1 VTSLAPVAS
10 PGQGAGSVRAAA
22 QRRRFR
28 IPSVALVIYAFALGG
43 GLGVGSAIGIL
54 GADYPFGR
62 VRVGPWTA
70 WPQSGSREADP
81 YMRAIIARRGDLP
94 LGLGEG
100 LALTATEDSAGR
112 PMEGR
117 CRYRLGDEMP
127 PARAWTLTLYAEGGR
142 PAQPSRGW
150 SGLTSSE
157 VLRDSEGRFTVTLS
171 REASPG
177 NWLRMPDGERVSL
190 TLRLYD
196 TPVAAGSAE
205 LDASVFPSIDRVGC
219 EE

>member
-1 VTSLAPVAS
+1 MTSLAPAAS
-10 PGQGAGSVRAAA
+10 PGHAAGGVRVAA
-22 QRRRFR
+22 RRRPFR
-28 IPSVALVIYAFALGG
+28 IPSVALLVYALALGG
-43 GLGVGSAIGIL
+43 GLGVGSAVAIL
-54 GADYPFGR
+54 HADYPFGR

-81 YMRAIIARRGDLP
+81 YMRAIIARRGDIP

-112 PMEGR
+112 PLEAR
-117 CRYRLGDEMP
+117 CRYRLGDVTP
-127 PARAWTLTLYAEGGR
+127 PARAWTLALYDEDGR
-142 PAQPSRGW
+142 PLPSPWGW

-157 VLRDSEGRFTVTLS
+157 VLRDGEGRFAVTLS

-177 NWLRMPDGERVSL
+177 NWLRMPDGGRVSL

-196 TPVAAGSAE
+196 TPVAAGSSA
-205 LDASVFPSIDRVGC
+205 LDPNVFPSIERSDC
-219 EE
+219 EG

>member
-1 VTSLAPVAS
+1 MTSLASVAA
-10 PGQGAGSVRAAA
+10 PGHAAGSVGAAA
-22 QRRRFR
+22 PRRRGLR
-28 IPSVALVIYAFALGG
+28 IPSLAFLVYALALGG
-43 GLGVGSAIGIL
+43 GLGVGSAVAVL

-70 WPQSGSREADP
+70 WPQLGSREADP

-100 LALTATEDSAGR
+100 LALLATEDSAGR
-112 PMEGR
+112 PLEGR
-117 CRYRLGDEMP
+117 CRYRLGDVTP
-127 PARAWTLTLYAEGGR
+127 PARAWTLALYAEDSR
-142 PAQPSRGW
+142 TSPSSGS

-157 VLRDSEGRFTVTLS
+157 VLRDGEGRFSVIMS

-190 TLRLYD
+190 ALRLYD
-196 TPVAAGSAE
+196 TPVAAGSVE
-205 LDASVFPSIDRVGC
+205 LDPSAFPSIDRVGC